1 MLPNTAQLIL
11 SCAYFSYN
19 ALYTR
24 LLAELEWQSF
34 SMDFRPLRVTN
45 PQGQQ
50 RSTFRLQLPYRYSIP
65 LLVVSI
71 FLHWI
76 TSNAIFT
83 FMSEGG
89 KCGLSNTL
97 NLLSTGSSHSCWHNQ
112 VHCCSL
118 ILSYRNIYTI
128 GWKLTLED
136 STGYYNELPQD
147 GSQKHANLVVLVG
160 FSPPAIF
167 IGFCI
172 SLLLVLLP
180 LLLGFRKLQGSM
192 IISRSNSL
200 IISAA
205 CHVSTLQK
213 ARSSY
218 SRSISEV
225 FDDNTFNEDAET
237 LDSSH
242 HWGHDTIAAISA
254 TVGESIELQPLIA
267 EPFKHSP
274 ATMCSTSQSKQ
285 TKRRFLAEDDSN
297 METPIYLQNGQMSN
311 NLVQK
316 SRTPSLTDCR
326 ANSDIVHVEQ
336 ENRIALGDSWD
347 AETCPF
353 LSSRTNR
360 TSIINDALIISR
372 TSNTSCEDST
382 INAGRVA
389 VTEGNAPTDFHRP
402 SSSDPV
408 DSGDRPTAM
417 RSLEADDTEDRLQAA
432 REVEDGSN
440 TEEDDTQFRIR
451 LSRSRI
457 RWGDV
462 RMPAEFYTQFGQRE
476 VGVILGHLT
485 FAIEEQGVT
494 PPENHPG
501 HVYA

>member
-1 MLPNTAQLIL
+1 MGGSRGWAKGAH
-11 SCAYFSYN
+11 SD
-19 ALYTR
+19 
-24 LLAELEWQSF
+24 LL
-34 SMDFRPLRVTN
+34 
-45 PQGQQ
+45 
-50 RSTFRLQLPYRYSIP
+50 
-65 LLVVSI
+65 
-71 FLHWI
+71 
-76 TSNAIFT
+76 
-83 FMSEGG
+83 
-89 KCGLSNTL
+89 NTL

-200 IISAA
+200 IVSAA
-205 CHVSTLQK
+205 CHVSTLRK

-274 ATMCSTSQSKQ
+274 APTCSTTQSKQ
-285 TKRRFLAEDDSN
+285 TKWRVLAEDNSN

-311 NLVQK
+311 KLVQER
-316 SRTPSLTDCR
+316 RTPSLTDCR
-326 ANSDIVHVEQ
+326 ANSD
-336 ENRIALGDSWD
+336 RIALGDSRD

-353 LSSRTNR
+353 LSSPTNG
-360 TSIINDALIISR
+360 TSIINDPLIISR
-372 TSNTSCEDST
+372 NSNTTCEDST

-389 VTEGNAPTDFHRP
+389 ATEGNAPTDFHRL

-417 RSLEADDTEDRLQAA
+417 RSWEADDTEDRLQAA

-462 RMPAEFYTQFGQRE
+462 RMPAEFYTPFGQRE